1 MNEERGLV
9 VIVDDD
15 ASVRKA
21 LGRLLGAAGHKVESF
36 ASADE
41 FFAAGPWHGPVCA
54 ILDLALPGT
63 NGLEIQ
69 TRIIEQKL
77 GYGVMFLSGR
87 GDVHSSVDA
96 MKHGAVDFLTK
107 PVDESL
113 LLAAVDATLQ
123 RQLAILADR
132 IQRVEVEQRF
142 ALLTNRESE
151 VLEYIVVGKLN
162 KQIAAELGIS
172 EKTVKAHRAQ
182 IMRKTQSGSLA
193 MLVRLHMALHR
204 VDF

>member
-15 ASVRKA
+15 ASVRRA
-21 LGRLLGAAGHKVESF
+21 LDRLLRGAGHRVESF

-41 FFAAGPWHGPVCA
+41 FFAAGPWQGPVCA

-69 TRIIEQKL
+69 ARIGEENL
-77 GYGVMFLSGR
+77 GCGVMFLSGR
-87 GDVHSSVDA
+87 GDVPSSVDA

-113 LLAAVDATLQ
+113 LFAAVDATLE
-123 RQLAILADR
+123 RQLAVLADR
-132 IQRVEVEQRF
+132 INRADVEERF
-142 ALLTNRESE
+142 ALLTNRERE
-151 VLEYIVVGKLN
+151 VLEYIVIGRLN
-162 KQIAAELGIS
+162 KQIAADLGIS

-193 MLVRLHMALHR
+193 MLVRLHMVLHR
-204 VDF
+204 TDS